1 MRNSITENEIEE
13 ISIGYLQGLGY
24 KYLNGLVM
32 SPDGEHPERQY
43 NEVVLTTR
51 LRDAIDK
58 LNPTITQDA
67 KEDALKKVLR
77 TESPNQLINNE
88 NFHRY
93 LTDGVDVEVRTPSGI
108 RGEKVY
114 IVDFTNPENNE
125 FLAVNQFTVI
135 EAGAPQRKRPD
146 IILFINGLPLVVI
159 ELKNAVDENATI
171 KSAFNQLQTY
181 KQAIPSLFT
190 YNELLIVS
198 DGWDARC
205 GTITSDYGRFMS
217 WKTKDGKTT
226 ADHLQP
232 QMEVM
237 FLGML
242 NKTTLLDLIRQF
254 IVFEKSDSKTLKKV
268 AAYHQYYAV
277 NKAVES
283 TVRASGFNSPPLEG
297 WSQTGVVKRVSTNY
311 FELPFNPNLKQRAR
325 ELRQAGNLSEVLFWN
340 QVKNKQFKQYDF
352 DRQKIIGNYI
362 VDFYCSNCNVVIEI
376 DGSSH
381 DYKQEYD
388 AERDAFLES
397 LGLTVIHIPVE
408 DVMKRM
414 GQVMDMLFEHPAFQE
429 GNSQEPPRPSGTP
442 PMEGNVG
449 DRRGGVIWH
458 TQGSGKSL
466 SMVFFSGKLIIE
478 PRMENPTLVIL
489 TDRNDLDEQLH
500 DTFTNC
506 QQLLRQEPQ
515 KAEDRQDLRKLLK
528 VASGGIVFTTI
539 QKFMPMPDDIVQSSS
554 PTGRVGG
561 EGVVNEPSVEYIGAD
576 IKALSERKNIVVVAD
591 EAHRSQYDF
600 IDGFAKHL
608 RDALPYATF
617 IGFTGTPIETTDRN
631 TQAVFGNYVDI
642 YDIQQAVEDKATV
655 PIFYESRLAKVHFA
669 EDEKVTIDE
678 QFEELTEGEELS
690 NRQQMRAKWTRLE
703 AIVGN
708 PNRIRKIAE
717 DLVYH
722 FEQRNAVLEGKAMIV
737 CMSRRICVELYEAII
752 KIRPLWHS
760 DDDDKGTIKVIMTG
774 SSSDALNMQQHIRNK
789 QRRKAIGDRL
799 KNPIDSLKLVIVR
812 DMWLTGFDAPCLHTL
827 YVDKPMRG
835 HSLMQAIARVNRVF
849 TEGKSGGLVVDY
861 LGIAQELKTALAD
874 YTASGGE
881 GKPTLDQELAV
892 AKMLELH
899 EAIDYQLRHFA
910 WRKFFTLTPEE
921 KLKFIPVIVDYIF
934 SQENGEQS
942 FTDNTKNLLKAFAI
956 SVPHEKAMAIRDD
969 VALFQAIKSRL
980 VKISDRNE
988 SGKTNDEM
996 DTAIKQIIS
1005 EAITADN
1012 VIDIF
1017 DAAGLKKPNIEILD
1031 ERFLQELKDLPQKNL
1046 AVELLKK
1053 LLKDEIKKRTKI
1065 NLVESRKFSE
1075 MLEDAIKR
1083 YHNGMIDTV
1092 EFLEKVLIPFAEQ
1105 MKEADKRGEKLGLD
1119 YREYAFYTAL
1129 EVNNSAVSILG
1140 DEILKHIA
1148 QELLKTVRS
1157 STTID
1162 WTIKE
1167 SVQANLRRNIRR
1179 ILRKFGYPPDLQEK
1193 AVETVIT
1200 QAKMLAEDL
1209 VKNGDNKEE

>member
-1 MRNSITENEIEE
+1 MKNSITENEIEE
-13 ISIGYLQGLGY
+13 IALSYLQGLGY
-24 KYLNGLVM
+24 TYQLGTII

-43 NEVVLTTR
+43 NEVVLVTR

-58 LNPTITQDA
+58 LNPNISQDA

-77 TESPNQLINNE
+77 TESPNALINNE

-93 LTDGVDVEVRTPSGI
+93 LTDGVDVEMRTENGI
-108 RGEKVY
+108 RGEKIY
-114 IVDFTNPENNE
+114 IVDFENPENNE
-125 FLAVNQFTVI
+125 FLAINQFTVV
-135 EAGAPQRKRPD
+135 EGNQNKRPD
-146 IILFINGLPLVVI
+146 IILFVNGLPLVVI
-159 ELKNAVDENATI
+159 ELKNAVDENANL

-190 YNELLIVS
+190 YNSLLIIS

-205 GTITSDYGRFMS
+205 GTITSDYGRFMT
-217 WKTKDGKTT
+217 WKTKDGQTT

-237 FLGML
+237 FHGML
-242 NKTTLLDLIRQF
+242 NKHTLLDLIRQF

-283 TVRASGFNSPPLEG
+283 TVTASG
-297 WSQTGVVKRVSTNY
+297 
-311 FELPFNPNLKQRAR
+311 
-325 ELRQAGNLSEVLFWN
+325 
-340 QVKNKQFKQYDF
+340 
-352 DRQKIIGNYI
+352 
-362 VDFYCSNCNVVIEI
+362 SN
-376 DGSSH
+376 
-381 DYKQEYD
+381 
-388 AERDAFLES
+388 
-397 LGLTVIHIPVE
+397 
-408 DVMKRM
+408 
-414 GQVMDMLFEHPAFQE
+414 
-429 GNSQEPPRPSGTP
+429 
-442 PMEGNVG
+442 G

-500 DTFTNC
+500 ETFTNC

-515 KAEDRQDLRKLLK
+515 KAESRKELRQLLK

-539 QKFMPMPDDIVQSSS
+539 QKFMPMPTDIVQ
-554 PTGRVGG
+554 P
-561 EGVVNEPSVEYIGAD
+561 ENENVVNEPSVEYIGAD
-576 IKALSERKNIVVVAD
+576 IQALSERKNIVVIAD

-608 RDALPYATF
+608 RDALPNATF
-617 IGFTGTPIETTDRN
+617 IGFTGTPIETTDKN

-642 YDIQQAVEDKATV
+642 YDIQQAVNDKATV
-655 PIFYESRLAKVHFA
+655 PIFYESRLAKVHFN
-669 EDEKVTIDE
+669 EDEKVSLDE

-690 NRQQMRAKWTRLE
+690 NRQQMRQKWTRLE

-708 PNRIRKIAE
+708 PNRIQKIAE

-774 SSSDALNMQQHIRNK
+774 SSSDALNMQAHIRNK
-789 QRRKAIGDRL
+789 PRRKAIGDRL
-799 KNPIDSLKLVIVR
+799 KNPNDPLKLVIVR

-835 HSLMQAIARVNRVF
+835 HNLMQAIARVNRVF
-849 TEGKSGGLVVDY
+849 TEGKEGGLVVDY

-899 EAIDYQLRHFA
+899 EAIDYQLRHFD

-942 FTDNTKNLLKAFAI
+942 FTENTKNLLKAFAI
-956 SVPHEKAMAIRDD
+956 SVPHERAMAIRDD

-988 SGKTNDEM
+988 GGKTDEEM
-996 DTAIKQIIS
+996 ETAIKQIIS

-1065 NLVESRKFSE
+1065 NLVESKKFSE

-1092 EFLEKVLIPFAEQ
+1092 EFLEKVLIPFAQQ

-1129 EVNNSAVSILG
+1129 EVNNSAVAILG
-1140 DEILKHIA
+1140 DDILKHIA
-1148 QELLKTVRS
+1148 QELLKTVRN

-1167 SVQANLRRNIRR
+1167 SVQATLRRNVRR

-1209 VKNGDNKEE
+1209 VKNGDKKEE

>member
-13 ISIGYLQGLGY
+13 IALSYLQNLGY
-24 KYLNGLVM
+24 SYLNGLDI

-43 NEVVLTTR
+43 TDVVLAIR

-77 TESPNQLINNE
+77 TESPNALINNE
-88 NFHRY
+88 TFHKY
-93 LTDGVDVEVRTPSGI
+93 LTEGVDVEVRTADGI

-114 IVDFTNPENNE
+114 IVDFENADHNE
-125 FLAVNQFTVI
+125 FLAINQFTII
-135 EAGAPQRKRPD
+135 EGSKNKRPD
-146 IILFINGLPLVVI
+146 IILFVNGLPLVVI

-171 KSAFNQLQTY
+171 KSAYNQLQTY
-181 KQAIPSLFT
+181 KQTIPSLFT

-198 DGWDARC
+198 DGWDALC
-205 GTITSDYGRFMS
+205 GTVTSDFGRFMS
-217 WKTKDGKTT
+217 WKTKDGETT

-237 FLGML
+237 FYGML
-242 NKTTLLDLIRQF
+242 NKKTLLDLIRQF
-254 IVFEKSDSKTLKKV
+254 VVFEKSDTKTLKKV

-283 TVRASGFNSPPLEG
+283 TVIASS
-297 WSQTGVVKRVSTNY
+297 
-311 FELPFNPNLKQRAR
+311 
-325 ELRQAGNLSEVLFWN
+325 
-340 QVKNKQFKQYDF
+340 
-352 DRQKIIGNYI
+352 
-362 VDFYCSNCNVVIEI
+362 SN
-376 DGSSH
+376 
-381 DYKQEYD
+381 
-388 AERDAFLES
+388 
-397 LGLTVIHIPVE
+397 
-408 DVMKRM
+408 
-414 GQVMDMLFEHPAFQE
+414 
-429 GNSQEPPRPSGTP
+429 
-442 PMEGNVG
+442 G

-466 SMVFFSGKLIIE
+466 SMVFYSGKLIIE

-500 DTFTNC
+500 ETFTNC

-515 KAEDRQDLRKLLK
+515 KAEDRKDLRKLLK

-539 QKFMPMPDDIVQSSS
+539 QKFMPMQTDIAQTEN
-554 PTGRVGG
+554 PNI
-561 EGVVNEPSVEYIGAD
+561 VNEPSVEYIGAD
-576 IKALSERKNIVVVAD
+576 IQSLSERKNIVVVAD

-608 RDALPYATF
+608 RDALPNATF
-617 IGFTGTPIETTDRN
+617 IGFTGTPIESTDRN

-642 YDIQQAVEDKATV
+642 YDIQQAVNDKATV

-669 EDEKVTIDE
+669 EEEKVSLDE

-708 PNRIRKIAE
+708 PNRIAKIAE

-722 FEQRNAVLEGKAMIV
+722 FEQRNAVLDGKAMIV
-737 CMSRRICVELYEAII
+737 CMSRRICVDLYDAII

-774 SSSDALNMQQHIRNK
+774 SSSDALNMQSHIRNK
-789 QRRKAIGDRL
+789 PKRKAIGDRL
-799 KNPIDSLKLVIVR
+799 KNPNDSLKLVIVR

-835 HSLMQAIARVNRVF
+835 HNLMQAIARVNRVF
-849 TEGKSGGLVVDY
+849 TEGKEGGLVVDY
-861 LGIAQELKTALAD
+861 LGIAQELKSALAE

-899 EAIDYQLRHFA
+899 EAIDYQLRHFD
-910 WRKFFTLTPEE
+910 WKKFFTLLPEE

-956 SVPHEKAMAIRDD
+956 SVPHDKAMAIRDD

-988 SGKTNDEM
+988 GGAGGEEM
-996 DTAIKQIIS
+996 ETAIKQIIS

-1065 NLVESRKFSE
+1065 NLVESKKFSE

-1105 MKEADKRGEKLGLD
+1105 LKEADKRGEKLGLD

-1129 EVNNSAVSILG
+1129 EVNNTAVAVLG

-1148 QELLKTVRS
+1148 QELLKTVRN

-1167 SVQANLRRNIRR
+1167 SVQSALRRNIRR
-1179 ILRKFGYPPDLQEK
+1179 ILRLHGYPPDLQEK

-1200 QAKMLAEDL
+1200 QAKMLAEDFI
-1209 VKNGDNKEE
+1209 DNK

>member
-13 ISIGYLQGLGY
+13 IALSYLQGLGY
-24 KYLNGLVM
+24 TYQLGTVI

-43 NEVVLTTR
+43 NEVVLVTR

-58 LNPTITQDA
+58 LNPNISQDA

-77 TESPNQLINNE
+77 TDSPNLLINNE
-88 NFHRY
+88 TFHKY
-93 LTDGVDVEVRTPSGI
+93 LTNGVDVEVRTDSGI

-114 IVDFTNPENNE
+114 IVDFENPDNNE
-125 FLAVNQFTVI
+125 FLAINQFTVI
-135 EAGAPQRKRPD
+135 EGNQNKRPD
-146 IILFINGLPLVVI
+146 IILFVNGLPLVVI
-159 ELKNAVDENATI
+159 ELKNAVDENANL

-181 KQAIPSLFT
+181 KQSIPSLFT
-190 YNELLIVS
+190 YNSLLIIS

-205 GTITSDYGRFMS
+205 GTITSDYGRFMT
-217 WKTKDGKTT
+217 WKTKDGQTT

-237 FLGML
+237 FHGML
-242 NKTTLLDLIRQF
+242 NKHTLLDLVRQF

-283 TVRASGFNSPPLEG
+283 TVTASGS
-297 WSQTGVVKRVSTNY
+297 
-311 FELPFNPNLKQRAR
+311 
-325 ELRQAGNLSEVLFWN
+325 
-340 QVKNKQFKQYDF
+340 D
-352 DRQKIIGNYI
+352 
-362 VDFYCSNCNVVIEI
+362 
-376 DGSSH
+376 
-381 DYKQEYD
+381 
-388 AERDAFLES
+388 
-397 LGLTVIHIPVE
+397 
-408 DVMKRM
+408 
-414 GQVMDMLFEHPAFQE
+414 
-429 GNSQEPPRPSGTP
+429 
-442 PMEGNVG
+442 G

-500 DTFTNC
+500 ETFTNC

-515 KAEDRQDLRKLLK
+515 KAEDRKDLRKLLK

-539 QKFMPMPDDIVQSSS
+539 QKFMPMQTDIVQSEN
-554 PTGRVGG
+554 PNT
-561 EGVVNEPSVEYIGAD
+561 VNEPSVEYIGAD
-576 IKALSERKNIVVVAD
+576 IQALSERKNIVVIAD

-608 RDALPYATF
+608 RDALPKATF
-617 IGFTGTPIETTDRN
+617 IGFTGTPIESGDKN

-655 PIFYESRLAKVHFA
+655 PIFYESRLAKVHFE

-708 PNRIRKIAE
+708 PNRLQKIAE

-737 CMSRRICVELYEAII
+737 CMSRRICVDLYDAIV

-760 DDDDKGTIKVIMTG
+760 EDDDKGTIKVVMTG
-774 SSSDALNMQQHIRNK
+774 SSSDALNMQPHIRNK
-789 QRRKAIGDRL
+789 PRRKAIGDRL
-799 KNPIDSLKLVIVR
+799 KNPNDSLKLVIVR

-835 HSLMQAIARVNRVF
+835 HNLMQAIARVNRVF
-849 TEGKSGGLVVDY
+849 TEGKSGGLIVDY

-899 EAIDYQLRHFA
+899 EAIDYQLRHFD

-921 KLKFIPVIVDYIF
+921 KLKFIPIIVDYIF

-942 FTDNTKNLLKAFAI
+942 FTENTKNLLKAFAI
-956 SVPHEKAMAIRDD
+956 SVPHDKAMAIRDD

-988 SGKTNDEM
+988 GGKTDEEM
-996 DTAIKQIIS
+996 ETAIKQIIS

-1065 NLVESRKFSE
+1065 NLVESKKFSE

-1105 MKEADKRGEKLGLD
+1105 MKEADKRGDKLGLD

-1129 EVNNSAVSILG
+1129 EVNNSAVAVLG
-1140 DEILKHIA
+1140 DNILRHIA
-1148 QELLKTVRS
+1148 QELLKTVRN

-1167 SVQANLRRNIRR
+1167 SVQSALRRNIRR
-1179 ILRKFGYPPDLQEK
+1179 ILRLHGYPPDLQEK
-1193 AVETVIT
+1193 AVDTVIT

-1209 VKNGDNKEE
+1209 VKNGEQKDQ

>member
-1 MRNSITENEIEE
+1 MRNSITENEIED
-13 ISIGYLQGLGY
+13 IALSYLQGLGY
-24 KYLNGLVM
+24 TYQLGTVI

-43 NEVVLTTR
+43 NEVVLVTR

-58 LNPTITQDA
+58 LNPTLSQDA

-77 TESPNQLINNE
+77 TESPNALINNE

-93 LTDGVDVEVRTPSGI
+93 LTDGVDVEMRTDSGI
-108 RGEKVY
+108 RGEKIY
-114 IVDFTNPENNE
+114 IVDFENPENNE
-125 FLAVNQFTVI
+125 FVAINQFTIV
-135 EAGAPQRKRPD
+135 EGNQNKRPD
-146 IILFINGLPLVVI
+146 IILFVNGLPLVVI
-159 ELKNAVDENATI
+159 ELKNAVDENANL

-190 YNELLIVS
+190 YNSLLIIS

-205 GTITSDYGRFMS
+205 GTITSDFGRFMT
-217 WKTKDGKTT
+217 WKTKDGQTT

-237 FLGML
+237 FHGML
-242 NKTTLLDLIRQF
+242 NKHTLLDLIRQF

-283 TVRASGFNSPPLEG
+283 TVTASG
-297 WSQTGVVKRVSTNY
+297 
-311 FELPFNPNLKQRAR
+311 
-325 ELRQAGNLSEVLFWN
+325 
-340 QVKNKQFKQYDF
+340 
-352 DRQKIIGNYI
+352 
-362 VDFYCSNCNVVIEI
+362 SN
-376 DGSSH
+376 
-381 DYKQEYD
+381 
-388 AERDAFLES
+388 
-397 LGLTVIHIPVE
+397 
-408 DVMKRM
+408 
-414 GQVMDMLFEHPAFQE
+414 
-429 GNSQEPPRPSGTP
+429 
-442 PMEGNVG
+442 G

-489 TDRNDLDEQLH
+489 TDRNDLDEQLRE
-500 DTFTNC
+500 TFTNC

-515 KAEDRQDLRKLLK
+515 KAEDRKDLRKLLK

-539 QKFMPMPDDIVQSSS
+539 QKFMPMQTDIVQTENPNIVS
-554 PTGRVGG
+554 
-561 EGVVNEPSVEYIGAD
+561 EPSVEYIGAD
-576 IKALSERKNIVVVAD
+576 IQALSERKNIVVIAD

-608 RDALPYATF
+608 RDALPNATF
-617 IGFTGTPIETTDRN
+617 IGFTGTPIETTDKN

-655 PIFYESRLAKVHFA
+655 PIFYESRLAKVYFE

-708 PNRIRKIAE
+708 PNRLQKIAE

-737 CMSRRICVELYEAII
+737 CMSRRICVELYDAII
-752 KIRPLWHS
+752 KIRPFWHS

-774 SSSDALNMQQHIRNK
+774 SSSDALKMQSHIRNK
-789 QRRKAIGDRL
+789 PRRKAIGDRL
-799 KNPIDSLKLVIVR
+799 KNPNDSLKLVIVR

-835 HSLMQAIARVNRVF
+835 HNLMQAIARVNRVF
-849 TEGKSGGLVVDY
+849 TEGKSGGLIVDY

-899 EAIDYQLRHFA
+899 EAIDYQLRHFD

-921 KLKFIPVIVDYIF
+921 KLRFIPVIVDYIF

-942 FTDNTKNLLKAFAI
+942 FTENTKNLLKAFAI
-956 SVPHEKAMAIRDD
+956 SVPHDRAMAIRDD

-988 SGKTNDEM
+988 GGKTDDEM

-1065 NLVESRKFSE
+1065 NLVESKKFSE

-1105 MKEADKRGEKLGLD
+1105 MKEADKRGDKLGLD

-1129 EVNNSAVSILG
+1129 EVNNSAVAVLG
-1140 DEILKHIA
+1140 DDILKHIA
-1148 QELLKTVRS
+1148 QELLKTVRN

-1167 SVQANLRRNIRR
+1167 SVQSALRRNIRR
-1179 ILRKFGYPPDLQEK
+1179 ILRLHGYPPDLQEK
-1193 AVETVIT
+1193 AVDTVIT

-1209 VKNGDNKEE
+1209 VKNGDKTEQ

>member
-1 MRNSITENEIEE
+1 MNSISENEIEE
-13 ISIGYLQGLGY
+13 IALGYLQSLGY
-24 KYLNGLVM
+24 SYLNGLVI

-43 NEVVLTTR
+43 TDVVLTTR
-51 LRDAIDK
+51 FRDAIDK
-58 LNPTITQDA
+58 LNPAITQDA

-114 IVDFTNPENNE
+114 IVDFANPENNE
-125 FLAVNQFTVI
+125 FLAVNQFTII
-135 EAGAPQRKRPD
+135 EGSQNKRPD
-146 IILFINGLPLVVI
+146 LILFVNGLPLVVV
-159 ELKNAVDENATI
+159 ELKNAVDENASV
-171 KSAFNQLQTY
+171 KSAYNQLQTY

-198 DGWDARC
+198 DGWDALC
-205 GTITSDYGRFMS
+205 GTITSDFGRFMS

-242 NKTTLLDLIRQF
+242 NKTRLLDLIRQF

-283 TVRASGFNSPPLEG
+283 TIIAS
-297 WSQTGVVKRVSTNY
+297 
-311 FELPFNPNLKQRAR
+311 
-325 ELRQAGNLSEVLFWN
+325 
-340 QVKNKQFKQYDF
+340 
-352 DRQKIIGNYI
+352 
-362 VDFYCSNCNVVIEI
+362 SNN
-376 DGSSH
+376 
-381 DYKQEYD
+381 
-388 AERDAFLES
+388 
-397 LGLTVIHIPVE
+397 
-408 DVMKRM
+408 
-414 GQVMDMLFEHPAFQE
+414 
-429 GNSQEPPRPSGTP
+429 
-442 PMEGNVG
+442 G

-466 SMVFFSGKLIIE
+466 SMVFYSGKLIIE

-539 QKFMPMPDDIVQSSS
+539 QKFMPMTIDIVQNGN
-554 PTGRVGG
+554 TNT
-561 EGVVNEPSVEYIGAD
+561 VNEPSVAYIGTD

-608 RDALPYATF
+608 RDALPNATF

-642 YDIQQAVEDKATV
+642 YDIQQAVNDKATV
-655 PIFYESRLAKVHFA
+655 PIFYESRLAKVHFE

-722 FEQRNAVLEGKAMIV
+722 FEQRNAVLDGKAMIV
-737 CMSRRICVELYEAII
+737 CMSRRICVELYDAII

-760 DDDDKGTIKVIMTG
+760 VDDDKGTIKVIMTG
-774 SSSDALNMQQHIRNK
+774 SSSDALNMQPHIRNK
-789 QRRKAIGDRL
+789 LKRKAIGDRL
-799 KNPIDSLKLVIVR
+799 KNPVDSLKLVIVR

-899 EAIDYQLRHFA
+899 EAIDYQLRHFD
-910 WRKFFTLTPEE
+910 WRKFFTLSPVE

-956 SVPHEKAMAIRDD
+956 SVPHDKAMAIRDD

-1065 NLVESRKFSE
+1065 NLVESKKFSE

-1105 MKEADKRGEKLGLD
+1105 MKEADKRGDKLGLD

-1167 SVQANLRRNIRR
+1167 SVQSALRRNIRR
-1179 ILRKFGYPPDLQEK
+1179 ILRLHGYPPDLQEK

-1209 VKNGDNKEE
+1209 VNGKDNE

>member
-13 ISIGYLQGLGY
+13 IALSYLQGLGY
-24 KYLNGLVM
+24 TYQLGTVI

-43 NEVVLTTR
+43 NEVVLVTR

-58 LNPTITQDA
+58 LNPTLSQDA

-77 TESPNQLINNE
+77 TESPNAIINNE
-88 NFHRY
+88 TFHRY
-93 LTDGVDVEVRTPSGI
+93 LTDGVDVEMRTENGI
-108 RGEKVY
+108 RGEKIY
-114 IVDFTNPENNE
+114 IVDFENPENNE
-125 FLAVNQFTVI
+125 FLAVNQFTVV
-135 EAGAPQRKRPD
+135 EGNQNKRPD
-146 IILFINGLPLVVI
+146 IILFVNGLPLVVI
-159 ELKNAVDENATI
+159 ELKNAVDENANL

-190 YNELLIVS
+190 YNSLLIIS

-205 GTITSDYGRFMS
+205 GTITSDYGRFMT
-217 WKTKDGKTT
+217 WKTKDGQTT

-237 FLGML
+237 FHGML
-242 NKTTLLDLIRQF
+242 NKHTLLDLIRQF

-283 TVRASGFNSPPLEG
+283 TVTASG
-297 WSQTGVVKRVSTNY
+297 
-311 FELPFNPNLKQRAR
+311 
-325 ELRQAGNLSEVLFWN
+325 
-340 QVKNKQFKQYDF
+340 
-352 DRQKIIGNYI
+352 
-362 VDFYCSNCNVVIEI
+362 SN
-376 DGSSH
+376 
-381 DYKQEYD
+381 
-388 AERDAFLES
+388 
-397 LGLTVIHIPVE
+397 
-408 DVMKRM
+408 
-414 GQVMDMLFEHPAFQE
+414 
-429 GNSQEPPRPSGTP
+429 
-442 PMEGNVG
+442 G

-478 PRMENPTLVIL
+478 PRMENPTLVVL

-500 DTFTNC
+500 ETFTNC

-515 KAEDRQDLRKLLK
+515 KAESRQDLRKLLK

-539 QKFMPMPDDIVQSSS
+539 QKFMPMQTDIVQPENENIVS
-554 PTGRVGG
+554 
-561 EGVVNEPSVEYIGAD
+561 EPSVEYIGAD
-576 IKALSERKNIVVVAD
+576 IQALSERKNIVVIAD

-608 RDALPYATF
+608 RDALPNATF
-617 IGFTGTPIETTDRN
+617 IGFTGTPIETTDKN

-642 YDIQQAVEDKATV
+642 YDIQQAVNDKATV
-655 PIFYESRLAKVHFA
+655 PIFYESRLAKVHFN
-669 EDEKVTIDE
+669 EDEKVSLDE

-708 PNRIRKIAE
+708 PNRLQKIAE

-722 FEQRNAVLEGKAMIV
+722 FEQRNAVLDGKAMIV

-774 SSSDALNMQQHIRNK
+774 SSSDALKMQAHIRNK
-789 QRRKAIGDRL
+789 PRRKAIGDRL
-799 KNPIDSLKLVIVR
+799 KNPNDPLKLVIVR

-835 HSLMQAIARVNRVF
+835 HNLMQAIARVNRVF
-849 TEGKSGGLVVDY
+849 TEGKEGGLVVDY

-899 EAIDYQLRHFA
+899 EAIDYQLRHFD

-942 FTDNTKNLLKAFAI
+942 FTENTKNLLKAFAI
-956 SVPHEKAMAIRDD
+956 SVPHERAMAIRDD

-988 SGKTNDEM
+988 GGKTDEEM
-996 DTAIKQIIS
+996 ETAIKQIIS

-1065 NLVESRKFSE
+1065 NLVESKKFSE

-1092 EFLEKVLIPFAEQ
+1092 EFLEKVLIPFAQQ
-1105 MKEADKRGEKLGLD
+1105 MKEADQRGDKLGLD

-1129 EVNNSAVSILG
+1129 EVNNSAVAILG

-1148 QELLKTVRS
+1148 QELLKTVRN

-1167 SVQANLRRNIRR
+1167 SVQSALRRNIRR
-1179 ILRKFGYPPDLQEK
+1179 ILRLHGYPPDLQEK
-1193 AVETVIT
+1193 AVDTVIT

-1209 VKNGDNKEE
+1209 VKNGDKTEQ

>member
-13 ISIGYLQGLGY
+13 IALSYLESLGY
-24 KYLNGLVM
+24 SYLLGTDI

-43 NEVVLTTR
+43 NEVVLATR

-77 TESPNQLINNE
+77 TDSPNLLINNE
-88 NFHRY
+88 SFHRY
-93 LTDGVDVEVRTPSGI
+93 LTDGVDVEVRTESGI

-114 IVDFTNPENNE
+114 IVDFETPENNE
-125 FLAVNQFTVI
+125 FLAINQFTII
-135 EAGAPQRKRPD
+135 ESNQNKRPD
-146 IILFINGLPLVVI
+146 IILFVNGLPLVVV

-171 KSAFNQLQTY
+171 KSAYNQLQTY

-198 DGWDARC
+198 DGWDALC
-205 GTITSDYGRFMS
+205 GTVTSDFGRFMC

-242 NKTTLLDLIRQF
+242 NKNTLFDLIRQF

-283 TVRASGFNSPPLEG
+283 TILASS
-297 WSQTGVVKRVSTNY
+297 
-311 FELPFNPNLKQRAR
+311 
-325 ELRQAGNLSEVLFWN
+325 
-340 QVKNKQFKQYDF
+340 KN
-352 DRQKIIGNYI
+352 G
-362 VDFYCSNCNVVIEI
+362 
-376 DGSSH
+376 DG
-381 DYKQEYD
+381 
-388 AERDAFLES
+388 
-397 LGLTVIHIPVE
+397 
-408 DVMKRM
+408 
-414 GQVMDMLFEHPAFQE
+414 
-429 GNSQEPPRPSGTP
+429 
-442 PMEGNVG
+442 
-449 DRRGGVIWH
+449 RGGVIWH

-478 PRMENPTLVIL
+478 PKMENPTLVIL

-500 DTFTNC
+500 DTFCNC

-515 KAEDRQDLRKLLK
+515 KAENRRDLRQLLK

-539 QKFMPMPDDIVQSSS
+539 QKFMPMPDDIVQN
-554 PTGRVGG
+554 GDVA
-561 EGVVNEPSVEYIGAD
+561 NEPSVEYIGAD
-576 IKALSERKNIVVVAD
+576 IQALSERKNIVVVAD

-608 RDALPYATF
+608 RDALPNATF
-617 IGFTGTPIETTDRN
+617 IGFTGTPIESGDRN

-642 YDIQQAVEDKATV
+642 YDIQQAVNDKATV
-655 PIFYESRLAKVHFA
+655 PIFYESRLAKVHFE
-669 EDEKVTIDE
+669 EDEKVSLDE

-708 PNRIRKIAE
+708 PNRIQKIAE

-722 FEQRNAVLEGKAMIV
+722 FEQRNAVLDGKAMIV
-737 CMSRRICVELYEAII
+737 CMSRRICVDLYDAIT

-760 DDDDKGTIKVIMTG
+760 KDDDKGTIKVIMTG
-774 SSSDALNMQQHIRNK
+774 SSSDVLNMQPHIRNK

-799 KNPIDSLKLVIVR
+799 KNPVDSLKLVIVR

-835 HSLMQAIARVNRVF
+835 HNLMQAIARVNRVF
-849 TEGKSGGLVVDY
+849 TEGKEGGLVVDY
-861 LGIAQELKTALAD
+861 LGIAQELKSALAD

-899 EAIDYQLRHFA
+899 EAIDYQLRHFD
-910 WRKFFTLTPEE
+910 WRKFFNLSPVE

-942 FTDNTKNLLKAFAI
+942 FVENTKNLLKAFAI

-969 VALFQAIKSRL
+969 VALFQAIKTRL
-980 VKISDRNE
+980 VKISDKNE
-988 SGKTNDEM
+988 GGKTNEEM
-996 DTAIKQIIS
+996 ETAIKQIIS
-1005 EAITADN
+1005 EAITAEN

-1031 ERFLQELKDLPQKNL
+1031 EKFLQELKDLPQKNL

-1065 NLVESRKFSE
+1065 NLVESKKFSE

-1105 MKEADKRGEKLGLD
+1105 MKEADKRGENLGLD

-1140 DEILKHIA
+1140 DDILKHIA

-1157 STTID
+1157 GTTID

-1209 VKNGDNKEE
+1209 VNGNDNE

>member
-13 ISIGYLQGLGY
+13 IALSYLQGLGY
-24 KYLNGLVM
+24 TYQLGTVI

-43 NEVVLTTR
+43 NEVVLVTR

-58 LNPTITQDA
+58 LNPTLSQDA

-77 TESPNQLINNE
+77 TESPNALINNE
-88 NFHRY
+88 TFHRY
-93 LTDGVDVEVRTPSGI
+93 LTDGVDVEMRTESGI
-108 RGEKVY
+108 RGEKIY
-114 IVDFTNPENNE
+114 IVDFENPENNE
-125 FLAVNQFTVI
+125 FVAINQFTVV
-135 EAGAPQRKRPD
+135 EGNQNKRPD
-146 IILFINGLPLVVI
+146 IILFVNGLPLVVI
-159 ELKNAVDENATI
+159 ELKNAVDENANL

-190 YNELLIVS
+190 YNSLLIIS

-205 GTITSDYGRFMS
+205 GTITSDYGRFMT
-217 WKTKDGKTT
+217 WKTKDGQNT

-237 FLGML
+237 FHGML
-242 NKTTLLDLIRQF
+242 NKHTLLDLIRQF

-277 NKAVES
+277 NKALES
-283 TVRASGFNSPPLEG
+283 TVTASG
-297 WSQTGVVKRVSTNY
+297 
-311 FELPFNPNLKQRAR
+311 
-325 ELRQAGNLSEVLFWN
+325 
-340 QVKNKQFKQYDF
+340 
-352 DRQKIIGNYI
+352 
-362 VDFYCSNCNVVIEI
+362 SN
-376 DGSSH
+376 
-381 DYKQEYD
+381 
-388 AERDAFLES
+388 
-397 LGLTVIHIPVE
+397 
-408 DVMKRM
+408 
-414 GQVMDMLFEHPAFQE
+414 
-429 GNSQEPPRPSGTP
+429 
-442 PMEGNVG
+442 G

-500 DTFTNC
+500 ETFTNC

-515 KAEDRQDLRKLLK
+515 KAESRKELRQLLK

-539 QKFMPMPDDIVQSSS
+539 QKFMPMPTDIVQ
-554 PTGRVGG
+554 P
-561 EGVVNEPSVEYIGAD
+561 ENENVVNEPSVEYIGAD
-576 IKALSERKNIVVVAD
+576 IQALSERKNIVVIAD

-608 RDALPYATF
+608 RDALPNATF
-617 IGFTGTPIETTDRN
+617 IGFTGTPIETTDKN

-642 YDIQQAVEDKATV
+642 YDIQQAVNDKATV
-655 PIFYESRLAKVHFA
+655 PIFYESRLAKVHFN
-669 EDEKVTIDE
+669 EDEKVSLDE

-690 NRQQMRAKWTRLE
+690 NRQQMRQKWTRLE

-708 PNRIRKIAE
+708 PNRLQKIAE

-774 SSSDALNMQQHIRNK
+774 SSSDALNMQAHIRNK
-789 QRRKAIGDRL
+789 PRRKAIGDRL
-799 KNPIDSLKLVIVR
+799 KNPSDSLKLVIVR

-835 HSLMQAIARVNRVF
+835 HNLMQAIARVNRVF
-849 TEGKSGGLVVDY
+849 TEGKEGGLVVDY

-874 YTASGGE
+874 YTANGGE

-899 EAIDYQLRHFA
+899 EAIDYQLRHFD

-942 FTDNTKNLLKAFAI
+942 FTENTKNLLKAFAI
-956 SVPHEKAMAIRDD
+956 SVPHERAMAIRDD

-988 SGKTNDEM
+988 GGKTDEEM
-996 DTAIKQIIS
+996 ETAIKQIIS

-1065 NLVESRKFSE
+1065 NLVESKKFSE

-1092 EFLEKVLIPFAEQ
+1092 EFLEKVLIPFAQQ
-1105 MKEADKRGEKLGLD
+1105 MKEADQRGDKLGLD

-1129 EVNNSAVSILG
+1129 EVNNSAVAILG
-1140 DEILKHIA
+1140 DDILKHIA
-1148 QELLKTVRS
+1148 QELLKTVRN

-1167 SVQANLRRNIRR
+1167 SVQATLRRNVRR

-1209 VKNGDNKEE
+1209 VKNGDKKEE

>member
-1 MRNSITENEIEE
+1 MT
-13 ISIGYLQGLGY
+13 
-24 KYLNGLVM
+24 
-32 SPDGEHPERQY
+32 
-43 NEVVLTTR
+43 
-51 LRDAIDK
+51 
-58 LNPTITQDA
+58 
-67 KEDALKKVLR
+67 
-77 TESPNQLINNE
+77 
-88 NFHRY
+88 
-93 LTDGVDVEVRTPSGI
+93 
-108 RGEKVY
+108 
-114 IVDFTNPENNE
+114 
-125 FLAVNQFTVI
+125 
-135 EAGAPQRKRPD
+135 
-146 IILFINGLPLVVI
+146 
-159 ELKNAVDENATI
+159 
-171 KSAFNQLQTY
+171 
-181 KQAIPSLFT
+181 
-190 YNELLIVS
+190 
-198 DGWDARC
+198 
-205 GTITSDYGRFMS
+205 
-217 WKTKDGKTT
+217 WKTKDGQTT

-237 FLGML
+237 FHGML
-242 NKTTLLDLIRQF
+242 NKHTLLDLIRQF
-254 IVFEKSDSKTLKKV
+254 IVFEKNDSKTLKKV

-283 TVRASGFNSPPLEG
+283 TVTASG
-297 WSQTGVVKRVSTNY
+297 
-311 FELPFNPNLKQRAR
+311 
-325 ELRQAGNLSEVLFWN
+325 
-340 QVKNKQFKQYDF
+340 
-352 DRQKIIGNYI
+352 
-362 VDFYCSNCNVVIEI
+362 SN
-376 DGSSH
+376 
-381 DYKQEYD
+381 
-388 AERDAFLES
+388 
-397 LGLTVIHIPVE
+397 
-408 DVMKRM
+408 
-414 GQVMDMLFEHPAFQE
+414 
-429 GNSQEPPRPSGTP
+429 
-442 PMEGNVG
+442 G

-500 DTFTNC
+500 ETFTNC

-515 KAEDRQDLRKLLK
+515 KAESRRELRQLLK

-539 QKFMPMPDDIVQSSS
+539 QKFMPMPTDIAQSTS
-554 PTGRVGG
+554 PGGRGGG
-561 EGVVNEPSVEYIGAD
+561 EGQVMEPSVEYIGAD
-576 IKALSERKNIVVVAD
+576 IQALSERKNIVVIAD

-608 RDALPYATF
+608 RDALPNATF
-617 IGFTGTPIETTDRN
+617 IGFTGTPIETTDKN

-642 YDIQQAVEDKATV
+642 YDIQQAVNDKATV
-655 PIFYESRLAKVHFA
+655 PIFYESRLAKVHFN

-708 PNRIRKIAE
+708 PNRLQKIAE

-722 FEQRNAVLEGKAMIV
+722 FEQRNAVLDGKAMIV

-774 SSSDALNMQQHIRNK
+774 SSSDALNMQAHIRNK
-789 QRRKAIGDRL
+789 PRRKAIGDRL
-799 KNPIDSLKLVIVR
+799 KNPNDPLKLVIVR

-835 HSLMQAIARVNRVF
+835 HNLMQAIARVNRVF
-849 TEGKSGGLVVDY
+849 TEGKEGGLVVDY

-899 EAIDYQLRHFA
+899 EAIDYQLRHFD

-934 SQENGEQS
+934 SQENGEQA
-942 FTDNTKNLLKAFAI
+942 FTDNTNKLLKAFAI
-956 SVPHEKAMAIRDD
+956 SVPHERAMAIRDD

-988 SGKTNDEM
+988 GGKTDEEM
-996 DTAIKQIIS
+996 ETAIKQIIS

-1065 NLVESRKFSE
+1065 NLAESKKFSE

-1092 EFLEKVLIPFAEQ
+1092 EFLEKVLIPFAQQ
-1105 MKEADKRGEKLGLD
+1105 MKEADQRGDKLGLD

-1129 EVNNSAVSILG
+1129 EVNNSAVAVLG
-1140 DEILKHIA
+1140 DDILRHIA
-1148 QELLKTVRS
+1148 QELLKTVRN

-1167 SVQANLRRNIRR
+1167 SVQAKLRRNIKR

-1209 VKNGDNKEE
+1209 VKNGDKKEE

>member
-13 ISIGYLQGLGY
+13 IALSYLQGLGY
-24 KYLNGLVM
+24 TYQLGTVI

-43 NEVVLTTR
+43 NEVVLVTR
-51 LRDAIDK
+51 LRNAIDK
-58 LNPTITQDA
+58 LNPNISQDA

-77 TESPNQLINNE
+77 TENPNALINNE

-93 LTDGVDVEVRTPSGI
+93 LTDGVDVEMRTESGI
-108 RGEKVY
+108 RGEKIY
-114 IVDFTNPENNE
+114 IVDFENPENNE
-125 FLAVNQFTVI
+125 FLAVNQFTVV
-135 EAGAPQRKRPD
+135 EGNQNKRPD
-146 IILFINGLPLVVI
+146 IILFVNGLPLVVI
-159 ELKNAVDENATI
+159 ELKNAVDENANL

-190 YNELLIVS
+190 YNGLLIIS

-205 GTITSDYGRFMS
+205 GTITSDFGRFMT
-217 WKTKDGKTT
+217 WKTKDGQTT

-237 FLGML
+237 FHGML
-242 NKTTLLDLIRQF
+242 NKHTLLDLIRQF

-283 TVRASGFNSPPLEG
+283 TVTASG
-297 WSQTGVVKRVSTNY
+297 
-311 FELPFNPNLKQRAR
+311 
-325 ELRQAGNLSEVLFWN
+325 
-340 QVKNKQFKQYDF
+340 
-352 DRQKIIGNYI
+352 
-362 VDFYCSNCNVVIEI
+362 SN
-376 DGSSH
+376 
-381 DYKQEYD
+381 
-388 AERDAFLES
+388 
-397 LGLTVIHIPVE
+397 
-408 DVMKRM
+408 
-414 GQVMDMLFEHPAFQE
+414 
-429 GNSQEPPRPSGTP
+429 
-442 PMEGNVG
+442 G

-489 TDRNDLDEQLH
+489 SDRNDLDEQLH
-500 DTFTNC
+500 ETFTNC

-515 KAEDRQDLRKLLK
+515 KAEDRRDLRKLLK

-539 QKFMPMPDDIVQSSS
+539 QKFMPMQTDIVQ
-554 PTGRVGG
+554 P
-561 EGVVNEPSVEYIGAD
+561 ENENVVNEPSVEYIGAE
-576 IKALSERKNIVVVAD
+576 IQALSERKNIVVIAD

-608 RDALPYATF
+608 RDALPNATF
-617 IGFTGTPIETTDRN
+617 IGFTGTPIETTDKN

-642 YDIQQAVEDKATV
+642 YDIQQAVNDKATV
-655 PIFYESRLAKVHFA
+655 PIFYESRLAKVHFN
-669 EDEKVTIDE
+669 EDEKVSLDE

-708 PNRIRKIAE
+708 PNRLQKIAE

-722 FEQRNAVLEGKAMIV
+722 FEQRNAVLDGKAMIV

-774 SSSDALNMQQHIRNK
+774 SSSDALNMQAHIRNK
-789 QRRKAIGDRL
+789 PRRKAIGDRL
-799 KNPIDSLKLVIVR
+799 KNPNDPLKLVIVR

-835 HSLMQAIARVNRVF
+835 HNLMQAIARVNRVF
-849 TEGKSGGLVVDY
+849 TEGKEGGLVVDY

-899 EAIDYQLRHFA
+899 EAIDYQLRHFD

-942 FTDNTKNLLKAFAI
+942 FTENTKNLLKAFAI
-956 SVPHEKAMAIRDD
+956 SVPHERAMAIRDD

-988 SGKTNDEM
+988 GGKTDEEM
-996 DTAIKQIIS
+996 ETAIKQIIS

-1065 NLVESRKFSE
+1065 NLVESKKFSE

-1092 EFLEKVLIPFAEQ
+1092 EFLEKVLIPFAQQ
-1105 MKEADKRGEKLGLD
+1105 MKEADQRGDKLGLD

-1129 EVNNSAVSILG
+1129 EVNNSAVAVLG
-1140 DEILKHIA
+1140 DDILKHIA
-1148 QELLKTVRS
+1148 QELLKTVRN

-1167 SVQANLRRNIRR
+1167 SVQSALRRNIRR
-1179 ILRKFGYPPDLQEK
+1179 ILRLHGYPPDLQEK
-1193 AVETVIT
+1193 AVDTVIT

-1209 VKNGDNKEE
+1209 INNKTTDE

>member
-13 ISIGYLQGLGY
+13 IALSYLQNLGY
-24 KYLNGLVM
+24 SYILGTTL

-43 NEVVLTTR
+43 TDVVLATR

-77 TESPNQLINNE
+77 TESPNALINNE
-88 NFHRY
+88 TFHKY
-93 LTDGVDVEVRTPSGI
+93 LTGGVDVEVRTADGI

-114 IVDFTNPENNE
+114 IVDFENVENNE
-125 FLAVNQFTVI
+125 FLAINQFTII
-135 EAGAPQRKRPD
+135 EGSQNKRPD
-146 IILFINGLPLVVI
+146 IILFVNGLPLVVI

-171 KSAFNQLQTY
+171 KSAYNQLQTY

-198 DGWDARC
+198 DGWDALC
-205 GTITSDYGRFMS
+205 GTVTSDFGRFMS
-217 WKTKDGKTT
+217 WKTKDGETT
-226 ADHLQP
+226 ADYLQP

-237 FLGML
+237 FYGML
-242 NKTTLLDLIRQF
+242 NKKTLLDLISRF
-254 IVFEKSDSKTLKKV
+254 IVYEKSDTKTLKKV

-283 TVRASGFNSPPLEG
+283 TVIAS
-297 WSQTGVVKRVSTNY
+297 STN
-311 FELPFNPNLKQRAR
+311 
-325 ELRQAGNLSEVLFWN
+325 
-340 QVKNKQFKQYDF
+340 
-352 DRQKIIGNYI
+352 
-362 VDFYCSNCNVVIEI
+362 
-376 DGSSH
+376 
-381 DYKQEYD
+381 
-388 AERDAFLES
+388 
-397 LGLTVIHIPVE
+397 
-408 DVMKRM
+408 
-414 GQVMDMLFEHPAFQE
+414 
-429 GNSQEPPRPSGTP
+429 
-442 PMEGNVG
+442 G

-466 SMVFFSGKLIIE
+466 SMVFYSGKLIIE

-500 DTFTNC
+500 ETFTNC

-515 KAEDRQDLRKLLK
+515 KAEDRKDLRKLLK

-539 QKFMPMPDDIVQSSS
+539 QKFMPMQTDIAQTEN
-554 PTGRVGG
+554 PNI
-561 EGVVNEPSVEYIGAD
+561 VNEPSVEYIGAD
-576 IKALSERKNIVVVAD
+576 IPALSERKNIVVVAD

-608 RDALPYATF
+608 RDALPNATF
-617 IGFTGTPIETTDRN
+617 IGFTGTPIESTDRN

-642 YDIQQAVEDKATV
+642 YDIQQAVNDKATV
-655 PIFYESRLAKVHFA
+655 PIFYESRLAKVHFE
-669 EDEKVTIDE
+669 EDEKVHLDE

-708 PNRIRKIAE
+708 PNRIAKIAE

-722 FEQRNAVLEGKAMIV
+722 FEQRNAVLDGKAMIV
-737 CMSRRICVELYEAII
+737 CMSRRICVDLYDAII
-752 KIRPLWHS
+752 QIRPLWHS

-774 SSSDALNMQQHIRNK
+774 SSSDALNMQSHIRNK
-789 QRRKAIGDRL
+789 PKRKAIGDRL
-799 KNPIDSLKLVIVR
+799 KNPNDSLKLVIVR

-849 TEGKSGGLVVDY
+849 TEGKEGGLVVDY
-861 LGIAQELKTALAD
+861 LGIAQELKSALAE

-899 EAIDYQLRHFA
+899 EAIDYQLRHFD
-910 WRKFFTLTPEE
+910 WKKFFTLLPEE

-956 SVPHEKAMAIRDD
+956 SVPHVKAMAIRDD

-988 SGKTNDEM
+988 GGAGGEEM
-996 DTAIKQIIS
+996 ETAIKQIIS

-1031 ERFLQELKDLPQKNL
+1031 ERFLQELMDLPQKNL

-1065 NLVESRKFSE
+1065 NLVESKKFSE

-1105 MKEADKRGEKLGLD
+1105 LKEADKRGENLGLD

-1129 EVNNSAVSILG
+1129 EVNNTAVAVLG

-1148 QELLKTVRS
+1148 QELLKTVRN

-1167 SVQANLRRNIRR
+1167 SVQSALRRNIRR
-1179 ILRKFGYPPDLQEK
+1179 ILRLHGYPPDLQER

-1200 QAKMLAEDL
+1200 QAKMLAEDFI
-1209 VKNGDNKEE
+1209 NNRPPDE

>member
-1 MRNSITENEIEE
+1 MRNSISENEIEE
-13 ISIGYLQGLGY
+13 IALSYLQNLGY
-24 KYLNGLVM
+24 SYILGTTL

-43 NEVVLTTR
+43 TDVVLATR

-77 TESPNQLINNE
+77 TESPNALINNE
-88 NFHRY
+88 TFHKY
-93 LTDGVDVEVRTPSGI
+93 LTEGVDVEVRTADGI

-114 IVDFTNPENNE
+114 IVDFANAENNE
-125 FLAVNQFTVI
+125 FLAINQFTII
-135 EAGAPQRKRPD
+135 EGSQNKRPD
-146 IILFINGLPLVVI
+146 LILFINGLPLVVI

-171 KSAFNQLQTY
+171 KSAYNQLQTY
-181 KQAIPSLFT
+181 KQTIPSLFT

-198 DGWDARC
+198 DGWDALC
-205 GTITSDYGRFMS
+205 GTVTSDFGRFMS
-217 WKTKDGKTT
+217 WKTKDGETT

-237 FLGML
+237 FYGML
-242 NKTTLLDLIRQF
+242 NKKTLLDLIRQF
-254 IVFEKSDSKTLKKV
+254 VVFEKSDTKTLKKV

-283 TVRASGFNSPPLEG
+283 TVIASS
-297 WSQTGVVKRVSTNY
+297 
-311 FELPFNPNLKQRAR
+311 
-325 ELRQAGNLSEVLFWN
+325 
-340 QVKNKQFKQYDF
+340 
-352 DRQKIIGNYI
+352 
-362 VDFYCSNCNVVIEI
+362 SN
-376 DGSSH
+376 
-381 DYKQEYD
+381 
-388 AERDAFLES
+388 
-397 LGLTVIHIPVE
+397 
-408 DVMKRM
+408 
-414 GQVMDMLFEHPAFQE
+414 
-429 GNSQEPPRPSGTP
+429 
-442 PMEGNVG
+442 G

-466 SMVFFSGKLIIE
+466 SMVFYSGKLIIE

-500 DTFTNC
+500 ETFTNC

-515 KAEDRQDLRKLLK
+515 KAEDRKDLRKLLK

-539 QKFMPMPDDIVQSSS
+539 QKFMPMQTDIAQTEN
-554 PTGRVGG
+554 PNI
-561 EGVVNEPSVEYIGAD
+561 VNEPSVEYIGAD
-576 IKALSERKNIVVVAD
+576 IQALSERKNIVVVAD

-608 RDALPYATF
+608 RDALPNATF
-617 IGFTGTPIETTDRN
+617 IGFTGTPIESTDRN

-642 YDIQQAVEDKATV
+642 YDIQQAVNDKATV

-669 EDEKVTIDE
+669 EDEKVHLDE

-708 PNRIRKIAE
+708 PNRIAKIAE

-737 CMSRRICVELYEAII
+737 CMSRRICVDLYDAII

-774 SSSDALNMQQHIRNK
+774 SSSDALNMQTHIRNK
-789 QRRKAIGDRL
+789 PKRKAIGDRL
-799 KNPIDSLKLVIVR
+799 KNPNDSLKLVIVR

-835 HSLMQAIARVNRVF
+835 HNLMQAIARVNRVF
-849 TEGKSGGLVVDY
+849 TEGKEGGLVVDY
-861 LGIAQELKTALAD
+861 LGIAQELKSALAE

-899 EAIDYQLRHFA
+899 EAIDYQLRHFD
-910 WRKFFTLTPEE
+910 WKKFFTLLPEE

-956 SVPHEKAMAIRDD
+956 SVPHDKAMAIRDD

-988 SGKTNDEM
+988 GGAGGEEM
-996 DTAIKQIIS
+996 ETAIKQIIS

-1065 NLVESRKFSE
+1065 NLVESKKFSE

-1105 MKEADKRGEKLGLD
+1105 LKEADKRGENLGLD

-1129 EVNNSAVSILG
+1129 EVNNTAVAVLG

-1148 QELLKTVRS
+1148 QELLKTVRN

-1167 SVQANLRRNIRR
+1167 SVQSALRRNIRR
-1179 ILRKFGYPPDLQEK
+1179 ILRLHGYPPDLQEK
-1193 AVETVIT
+1193 AVDTVIT
-1200 QAKMLAEDL
+1200 QAKMLAEDFI
-1209 VKNGDNKEE
+1209 NNKTTDE

>member
-1 MRNSITENEIEE
+1 MKNSITENEIEE
-13 ISIGYLQGLGY
+13 IALSYLQNLGY
-24 KYLNGLVM
+24 ECILGTVI

-43 NEVVLTTR
+43 NEVILTTR

-58 LNPTITQDA
+58 LNPTISQDA

-77 TESPNQLINNE
+77 TDSPNLLINNE
-88 NFHRY
+88 TFHKY
-93 LTDGVDVEVRTPSGI
+93 LTQGVDVEVRTADGI
-108 RGEKVY
+108 RGQKVY
-114 IVDFTNPENNE
+114 IVDFENPENNE
-125 FLAVNQFTVI
+125 FLAVNQFTII
-135 EAGAPQRKRPD
+135 EGSQNKRPD
-146 IILFINGLPLVVI
+146 IIIFVNGLPLVVI
-159 ELKNAVDENATI
+159 ELKNAADENATI
-171 KSAFNQLQTY
+171 KSAYNQLQTY

-190 YNELLIVS
+190 YNELMIVS
-198 DGWDARC
+198 DGWDAQC
-205 GTITSDYGRFMS
+205 GTLTSDFGRFMS
-217 WKTKDGKTT
+217 WKTKDGTTT

-232 QMEVM
+232 EMEVM
-237 FLGML
+237 FHGML
-242 NKTTLLDLIRQF
+242 NKQTLLDLISQF
-254 IVFEKSDSKTLKKV
+254 IVFEKSDTKTLKKV

-283 TVRASGFNSPPLEG
+283 TVIAS
-297 WSQTGVVKRVSTNY
+297 STN
-311 FELPFNPNLKQRAR
+311 
-325 ELRQAGNLSEVLFWN
+325 
-340 QVKNKQFKQYDF
+340 
-352 DRQKIIGNYI
+352 
-362 VDFYCSNCNVVIEI
+362 
-376 DGSSH
+376 
-381 DYKQEYD
+381 
-388 AERDAFLES
+388 
-397 LGLTVIHIPVE
+397 
-408 DVMKRM
+408 
-414 GQVMDMLFEHPAFQE
+414 
-429 GNSQEPPRPSGTP
+429 
-442 PMEGNVG
+442 G

-466 SMVFFSGKLIIE
+466 SMVFYSGKLIVE

-500 DTFTNC
+500 ETFSNC

-515 KAEDRQDLRKLLK
+515 KAEDRNHLRKLLT

-539 QKFMPMPDDIVQSSS
+539 QKFMPVNSDIIESTNS
-554 PTGRVGG
+554 
-561 EGVVNEPSVEYIGAD
+561 GVVSEPAAEYIGAE

-600 IDGFAKHL
+600 IDGFAKYM
-608 RDALPYATF
+608 RDALPNATF
-617 IGFTGTPIETTDRN
+617 IGFTGTPIESTDRN

-642 YDIQQAVEDKATV
+642 YDIQQAVKDKATV
-655 PIFYESRLAKVHFA
+655 PIFYESRLAKVHFE
-669 EDEKVTIDE
+669 EDERVTIDE

-708 PNRIRKIAE
+708 PNRIEKIAQ

-722 FEQRNAVLEGKAMIV
+722 FEQRNAVLDGKAMIV
-737 CMSRRICVELYEAII
+737 CMSRRICVDLYESII

-760 DDDDKGTIKVIMTG
+760 EDDDKGTIKVIMTG
-774 SSSDALNMQQHIRNK
+774 SSSDTLAFQAHIRNK
-789 QRRKAIGDRL
+789 VRRKAIGDRL
-799 KNPIDSLKLVIVR
+799 KNPTDSLKLVIVR

-835 HSLMQAIARVNRVF
+835 HNLMQAIARVNRVF
-849 TEGKSGGLVVDY
+849 TEGKEGGLIVDY
-861 LGIAQELKTALAD
+861 LGIAQELKTALAE

-892 AKMLELH
+892 AKMLEIY
-899 EAIDYQLRHFA
+899 EAIDYQLRHFN
-910 WRKFFTLTPEE
+910 WRKFFTLSPTE

-942 FTDNTKNLLKAFAI
+942 FTENTKNLLKAFAI
-956 SVPHEKAMAIRDD
+956 SVPHDKAMAIRDD
-969 VALFQAIKSRL
+969 VALFQAIKARL

-988 SGKTNDEM
+988 GGKGGDEM
-996 DTAIKQIIS
+996 ETAIKQIIS

-1031 ERFLQELKDLPQKNL
+1031 EKFLQELKDLPQKNL

-1053 LLKDEIKKRTKI
+1053 LLKEEIKKRTKI
-1065 NLVESRKFSE
+1065 NLVESKKFSE
-1075 MLEDAIKR
+1075 MLEDAIQR

-1129 EVNNSAVSILG
+1129 EVNNSAVSIMG

-1148 QELLKTVRS
+1148 QELLKAVRN

-1162 WTIKE
+1162 WTI
-1167 SVQANLRRNIRR
+1167 
-1179 ILRKFGYPPDLQEK
+1179 
-1193 AVETVIT
+1193 
-1200 QAKMLAEDL
+1200 
-1209 VKNGDNKEE
+1209 

>member
-1 MRNSITENEIEE
+1 MKNSITENEIED
-13 ISIGYLQGLGY
+13 IALSYLQSLGY
-24 KYLNGLVM
+24 SYLSGTEI

-43 NEVVLTTR
+43 NEVVLVTR

-58 LNPTITQDA
+58 LNPGLSQDA

-77 TESPNQLINNE
+77 TESPNALINNE
-88 NFHRY
+88 TFHRY
-93 LTDGVDVEVRTPSGI
+93 LTDGVDVEMRTESGI
-108 RGEKVY
+108 RGEKIY
-114 IVDFTNPENNE
+114 IVDFTHPENNE

-135 EAGAPQRKRPD
+135 EGNQNKRPD
-146 IILFINGLPLVVI
+146 IILFVNGLPLVVI
-159 ELKNAVDENATI
+159 ELKNAVDENASL

-190 YNELLIVS
+190 YNGLLIIS

-205 GTITSDYGRFMS
+205 GTITSDYGRFMK
-217 WKTKDGKTT
+217 WRTKDGKTEASHT
-226 ADHLQP
+226 ELGMQ
-232 QMEVM
+232 VM
-237 FLGML
+237 FEGML
-242 NKTTLLDLIRQF
+242 NKHTLLDVIRQF
-254 IVFEKSDSKTLKKV
+254 IVFEKSDTKTLKKV

-283 TVRASGFNSPPLEG
+283 TVTASG
-297 WSQTGVVKRVSTNY
+297 RY
-311 FELPFNPNLKQRAR
+311 
-325 ELRQAGNLSEVLFWN
+325 
-340 QVKNKQFKQYDF
+340 
-352 DRQKIIGNYI
+352 
-362 VDFYCSNCNVVIEI
+362 
-376 DGSSH
+376 
-381 DYKQEYD
+381 
-388 AERDAFLES
+388 
-397 LGLTVIHIPVE
+397 
-408 DVMKRM
+408 
-414 GQVMDMLFEHPAFQE
+414 
-429 GNSQEPPRPSGTP
+429 
-442 PMEGNVG
+442 G

-500 DTFTNC
+500 ETFTNC

-515 KAEDRQDLRKLLK
+515 KAESRRELRQLLK
-528 VASGGIVFTTI
+528 VASGGIVFATI
-539 QKFMPMPDDIVQSSS
+539 QKFMPMRSDISDKPEQVVQIGNSNE
-554 PTGRVGG
+554 T
-561 EGVVNEPSVEYIGAD
+561 NEPGVEYIGAD
-576 IKALSERKNIVVVAD
+576 IQALSERKNIVVVAD

-608 RDALPYATF
+608 RDALPNATF
-617 IGFTGTPIETTDRN
+617 IGFTGTPIESTDRN

-669 EDEKVTIDE
+669 EDEKISIDE
-678 QFEELTEGEELS
+678 QFEELTEDEELS

-708 PNRIRKIAE
+708 SNRIEKIAQ

-722 FEQRNAVLEGKAMIV
+722 FEQRNAVLDGKAMIV
-737 CMSRRICVELYEAII
+737 CMSRRICVDLYDAIV

-774 SSSDALNMQQHIRNK
+774 SSSDVPKMQPHIRNK
-789 QRRKAIGDRL
+789 PKRKTIGDRL
-799 KNPIDSLKLVIVR
+799 KNPIDPLKLVIVR

-835 HSLMQAIARVNRVF
+835 HNLMQAIARVNRVF

-861 LGIAQELKTALAD
+861 LGIAQELKTALAE

-899 EAIDYQLRHFA
+899 EAIDYQLRHFD
-910 WRKFFTLTPEE
+910 WRKFYTLTPEE

-942 FTDNTKNLLKAFAI
+942 FTENTKNLLKAFAI
-956 SVPHEKAMAIRDD
+956 SVPHERAMAIRDD
-969 VALFQAIKSRL
+969 VALFQAIKTRL

-988 SGKTNDEM
+988 GGKTDEEM

-1065 NLVESRKFSE
+1065 NLVESKKFSE

-1105 MKEADKRGEKLGLD
+1105 MKEADKRGDKLGLD

-1129 EVNNSAVSILG
+1129 EVNNSAVAILG
-1140 DEILKHIA
+1140 DDILKHIA
-1148 QELLKTVRS
+1148 QELLKTVRN

-1167 SVQANLRRNIRR
+1167 SVQSALRRNIRR
-1179 ILRKFGYPPDLQEK
+1179 ILRLHGYPPDLQEK
-1193 AVETVIT
+1193 AVDTVIA
-1200 QAKMLAEDL
+1200 QAKMLADDL
-1209 VKNGDNKEE
+1209 ATR

>member
-13 ISIGYLQGLGY
+13 IALSYLQGLGY
-24 KYLNGLVM
+24 TYQLGTVI

-43 NEVVLTTR
+43 NEVVLVTR

-58 LNPTITQDA
+58 LNPNISQDA

-77 TESPNQLINNE
+77 TESPNALINNE

-93 LTDGVDVEVRTPSGI
+93 LTDGVDVEMRTESGI
-108 RGEKVY
+108 RGEKIY
-114 IVDFTNPENNE
+114 IVDFENPENNE
-125 FLAVNQFTVI
+125 FVAINQFTVV
-135 EAGAPQRKRPD
+135 EGNQNKRPD
-146 IILFINGLPLVVI
+146 IILFVNGLPLVVI
-159 ELKNAVDENATI
+159 ELKNAVDENANL

-190 YNELLIVS
+190 YNSLLVIS

-205 GTITSDYGRFMS
+205 GTITSDYGRFMT
-217 WKTKDGKTT
+217 WKTKDGQTT

-232 QMEVM
+232 QLEVM
-237 FLGML
+237 FHGML
-242 NKTTLLDLIRQF
+242 NKHTLLDLIRQF

-283 TVRASGFNSPPLEG
+283 TVTASGN
-297 WSQTGVVKRVSTNY
+297 N
-311 FELPFNPNLKQRAR
+311 
-325 ELRQAGNLSEVLFWN
+325 
-340 QVKNKQFKQYDF
+340 
-352 DRQKIIGNYI
+352 
-362 VDFYCSNCNVVIEI
+362 
-376 DGSSH
+376 
-381 DYKQEYD
+381 
-388 AERDAFLES
+388 
-397 LGLTVIHIPVE
+397 
-408 DVMKRM
+408 
-414 GQVMDMLFEHPAFQE
+414 
-429 GNSQEPPRPSGTP
+429 
-442 PMEGNVG
+442 G

-489 TDRNDLDEQLH
+489 TDRNDLDDQLH
-500 DTFTNC
+500 ETFTNC

-515 KAEDRQDLRKLLK
+515 KAESRKELRQLLK

-539 QKFMPMPDDIVQSSS
+539 QKFMPMQSDIVPPENENIAS
-554 PTGRVGG
+554 
-561 EGVVNEPSVEYIGAD
+561 EPSVEYIGAD
-576 IKALSERKNIVVVAD
+576 IQALSERKNIVVIAD

-608 RDALPYATF
+608 RDALPNATF
-617 IGFTGTPIETTDRN
+617 IGFTGTPIETTDKN

-642 YDIQQAVEDKATV
+642 YDIQQAVNDKATV
-655 PIFYESRLAKVHFA
+655 PIFYESRLAKVHFN
-669 EDEKVTIDE
+669 EDEKVSLDE

-708 PNRIRKIAE
+708 PNRLQKIAE

-722 FEQRNAVLEGKAMIV
+722 FEQRNAVLDGKAMIV

-760 DDDDKGTIKVIMTG
+760 DDDDKGKIKVIMTG
-774 SSSDALNMQQHIRNK
+774 SSSDALKMQAHIRNK
-789 QRRKAIGDRL
+789 PRRKAIGDRL
-799 KNPIDSLKLVIVR
+799 KNPNDPLKLVIVR

-835 HSLMQAIARVNRVF
+835 HNLMQAIARVNRVF
-849 TEGKSGGLVVDY
+849 TEGKEGGLVVDY

-899 EAIDYQLRHFA
+899 EAIDYQLRHFD
-910 WRKFFTLTPEE
+910 WRKFFRLTTEE

-942 FTDNTKNLLKAFAI
+942 FTENTKNLLKAFAI
-956 SVPHEKAMAIRDD
+956 SVPHERAMAIRND

-988 SGKTNDEM
+988 GGKSDEEM
-996 DTAIKQIIS
+996 ETAIKQIIS

-1065 NLVESRKFSE
+1065 NLVESKKFSE

-1092 EFLEKVLIPFAEQ
+1092 EFLEKVLIPFAQQ
-1105 MKEADKRGEKLGLD
+1105 MKEADQRGDKLGLD

-1129 EVNNSAVSILG
+1129 EINNSAVAVLG
-1140 DEILKHIA
+1140 DDILKHIA
-1148 QELLKTVRS
+1148 QELLKTVRN

-1167 SVQANLRRNIRR
+1167 SVQSALRRNIRR
-1179 ILRKFGYPPDLQEK
+1179 ILRLHGYPPDLQEK
-1193 AVETVIT
+1193 AVDTVIT

-1209 VKNGDNKEE
+1209 VKNGDKKEE

>member
-1 MRNSITENEIEE
+1 MNSITENEIEE
-13 ISIGYLQGLGY
+13 IALSYLQGLGY
-24 KYLNGLVM
+24 TYQLGTVI

-43 NEVVLTTR
+43 NEVVLVTR

-58 LNPTITQDA
+58 LNPTISQDA

-77 TESPNQLINNE
+77 TESPNALINNE

-93 LTDGVDVEVRTPSGI
+93 MTDGVDVEVRTENGI
-108 RGEKVY
+108 RGEKIY
-114 IVDFTNPENNE
+114 IVDFENPENNE

-135 EAGAPQRKRPD
+135 EGNQNKRPD

-159 ELKNAVDENATI
+159 ELKNAVDENATL

-190 YNELLIVS
+190 YNSLLVIS
-198 DGWDARC
+198 DGWEARC

-217 WKTKDGKTT
+217 WKTKDGQTT

-237 FLGML
+237 FHGML
-242 NKTTLLDLIRQF
+242 NKHTLLDLIRQF
-254 IVFEKSDSKTLKKV
+254 IVFEKDDSKPLKKV

-277 NKAVES
+277 NKAIENTILAS
-283 TVRASGFNSPPLEG
+283 SATGDGRA
-297 WSQTGVVKRVSTNY
+297 
-311 FELPFNPNLKQRAR
+311 
-325 ELRQAGNLSEVLFWN
+325 
-340 QVKNKQFKQYDF
+340 
-352 DRQKIIGNYI
+352 
-362 VDFYCSNCNVVIEI
+362 
-376 DGSSH
+376 
-381 DYKQEYD
+381 
-388 AERDAFLES
+388 
-397 LGLTVIHIPVE
+397 
-408 DVMKRM
+408 
-414 GQVMDMLFEHPAFQE
+414 
-429 GNSQEPPRPSGTP
+429 
-442 PMEGNVG
+442 
-449 DRRGGVIWH
+449 GVIWH

-500 DTFTNC
+500 ETFTNC

-515 KAEDRQDLRKLLK
+515 KAEDRKDLRKLLN

-539 QKFMPMPDDIVQSSS
+539 QKFMPMLTDINS
-554 PTGRVGG
+554 PPLDGSPQD
-561 EGVVNEPSVEYIGAD
+561 GVVSEPAVEYIGAD
-576 IKALSERKNIVVVAD
+576 IRALSDRKNIVVIAD

-600 IDGFAKHL
+600 IDGYAKHL
-608 RDALPYATF
+608 RDALPNATF
-617 IGFTGTPIETTDRN
+617 IGFTGTPIETTDKN

-655 PIFYESRLAKVHFA
+655 PIFYESRLAKVHFD
-669 EDEKVTIDE
+669 EDEKVSLDE

-708 PNRIRKIAE
+708 PNRLQKIAE

-722 FEQRNAVLEGKAMIV
+722 FEQRNAVLDGKAMIV

-774 SSSDALNMQQHIRNK
+774 SSSDVLAMQPHIRNK
-789 QRRKAIGDRL
+789 QRRKVIGDRL
-799 KNPIDSLKLVIVR
+799 KDPIDPLKLVIVR

-835 HSLMQAIARVNRVF
+835 HNLMQAIARVNRVF
-849 TEGKSGGLVVDY
+849 TEGKEGGLVVDY
-861 LGIAQELKTALAD
+861 LGIAQELKTALAE
-874 YTASGGE
+874 YTESGGE

-899 EAIDYQLRHFA
+899 EAIDYQLRHFD

-988 SGKTNDEM
+988 GGKTDEEM
-996 DTAIKQIIS
+996 ETAIKQIIS

-1031 ERFLQELKDLPQKNL
+1031 E
-1046 AVELLKK
+1046 
-1053 LLKDEIKKRTKI
+1053 
-1065 NLVESRKFSE
+1065 
-1075 MLEDAIKR
+1075 
-1083 YHNGMIDTV
+1083 
-1092 EFLEKVLIPFAEQ
+1092 
-1105 MKEADKRGEKLGLD
+1105 
-1119 YREYAFYTAL
+1119 
-1129 EVNNSAVSILG
+1129 
-1140 DEILKHIA
+1140 
-1148 QELLKTVRS
+1148 
-1157 STTID
+1157 
-1162 WTIKE
+1162 
-1167 SVQANLRRNIRR
+1167 
-1179 ILRKFGYPPDLQEK
+1179 
-1193 AVETVIT
+1193 
-1200 QAKMLAEDL
+1200 
-1209 VKNGDNKEE
+1209 

>member
-1 MRNSITENEIEE
+1 MRNSISENEIEE
-13 ISIGYLQGLGY
+13 IALSYLQNLGY
-24 KYLNGLVM
+24 SYILGTTL

-43 NEVVLTTR
+43 TDVVLATR

-58 LNPTITQDA
+58 LNPSITQDA

-77 TESPNQLINNE
+77 TESPNALINNE
-88 NFHRY
+88 TFHKY
-93 LTDGVDVEVRTPSGI
+93 LTEGVDVEVRTADGI

-114 IVDFTNPENNE
+114 IVDFVNAENNE
-125 FLAVNQFTVI
+125 FLAINQFTII
-135 EAGAPQRKRPD
+135 EGSQNKRPD
-146 IILFINGLPLVVI
+146 LILFINGLPLVVI

-171 KSAFNQLQTY
+171 KSAYNQLQTY
-181 KQAIPSLFT
+181 KQTIPSLFT

-198 DGWDARC
+198 DGWDALC
-205 GTITSDYGRFMS
+205 GTVTSDFGRFMS
-217 WKTKDGKTT
+217 WKTKDGETT

-237 FLGML
+237 FYGML
-242 NKTTLLDLIRQF
+242 NKKTLLDLISRF
-254 IVFEKSDSKTLKKV
+254 IVYEKSDTKTLKKV

-283 TVRASGFNSPPLEG
+283 TVIAS
-297 WSQTGVVKRVSTNY
+297 STN
-311 FELPFNPNLKQRAR
+311 
-325 ELRQAGNLSEVLFWN
+325 
-340 QVKNKQFKQYDF
+340 
-352 DRQKIIGNYI
+352 
-362 VDFYCSNCNVVIEI
+362 
-376 DGSSH
+376 
-381 DYKQEYD
+381 
-388 AERDAFLES
+388 
-397 LGLTVIHIPVE
+397 
-408 DVMKRM
+408 
-414 GQVMDMLFEHPAFQE
+414 
-429 GNSQEPPRPSGTP
+429 
-442 PMEGNVG
+442 G

-466 SMVFFSGKLIIE
+466 SMVFYSGKLIIE

-500 DTFTNC
+500 ETFTNC

-515 KAEDRQDLRKLLK
+515 KAEDRKDLRKLLK

-539 QKFMPMPDDIVQSSS
+539 QKFMPMQTDIAQTEN
-554 PTGRVGG
+554 PNI
-561 EGVVNEPSVEYIGAD
+561 VNEPSVEYIGAD
-576 IKALSERKNIVVVAD
+576 IQALSERKNIVVVAD

-608 RDALPYATF
+608 RDALPNATF
-617 IGFTGTPIETTDRN
+617 IGFTGTPIESTDRN

-642 YDIQQAVEDKATV
+642 YDIQQAVNDKATV

-669 EDEKVTIDE
+669 EDEKVHLDE

-708 PNRIRKIAE
+708 PNRIAKIAE

-722 FEQRNAVLEGKAMIV
+722 YEQRSGVLEGKAMIV
-737 CMSRRICVELYEAII
+737 CMSRRICVDLYDAII

-774 SSSDALNMQQHIRNK
+774 SSSDTLNMQNHIRSK
-789 QRRKAIGDRL
+789 TKRKAIGDRL
-799 KNPIDSLKLVIVR
+799 KNPNDSLKLVIVR

-849 TEGKSGGLVVDY
+849 TEGKEGGLVVDY
-861 LGIAQELKTALAD
+861 LGIAQELKSALAE

-899 EAIDYQLRHFA
+899 EAIDYQLRHFD
-910 WRKFFTLTPEE
+910 WKKFFTLLPEE

-956 SVPHEKAMAIRDD
+956 SVPHDKAMAIRDD

-988 SGKTNDEM
+988 GGAGGEEM
-996 DTAIKQIIS
+996 ETAIKQIIS

-1065 NLVESRKFSE
+1065 NLVESKKFSE

-1105 MKEADKRGEKLGLD
+1105 LKEADKRGENLGLD

-1129 EVNNSAVSILG
+1129 EVNNTAVAVLG
-1140 DEILKHIA
+1140 DESQRFWWHICIFSKRTKPNKKM
-1148 QELLKTVRS
+1148 QKS
-1157 STTID
+1157 H
-1162 WTIKE
+1162 
-1167 SVQANLRRNIRR
+1167 QANAPRQTKMTDNNTT
-1179 ILRKFGYPPDLQEK
+1179 EK
-1193 AVETVIT
+1193 KGEV
-1200 QAKMLAEDL
+1200 
-1209 VKNGDNKEE
+1209 

>member
-1 MRNSITENEIEE
+1 MRNSISENEIEE
-13 ISIGYLQGLGY
+13 IALGYLQSLGY
-24 KYLNGLVM
+24 GYVLGTDI
-32 SPDGEHPERQY
+32 SPDGDHTERLY

-58 LNPTITQDA
+58 LNPSITQDA

-77 TESPNQLINNE
+77 TDSPNLLINNE
-88 NFHRY
+88 NFHKY
-93 LTDGVDVEVRTPSGI
+93 LTDGVDVEVRTDSGI

-114 IVDFTNPENNE
+114 IVDFENPENNE
-125 FLAVNQFTVI
+125 FLAINQFTVI
-135 EAGAPQRKRPD
+135 EGNQNKRPD
-146 IILFINGLPLVVI
+146 IILFVNGLPLVVI

-171 KSAFNQLQTY
+171 KSAYNQIQTY

-190 YNELLIVS
+190 YNELLIIS
-198 DGWDARC
+198 DGWEAKC
-205 GTITSDYGRFMS
+205 GTLTSGFGRFMP
-217 WKTKDGKTT
+217 WKTKDGKTE
-226 ADHLQP
+226 ASHLDMGMQ
-232 QMEVM
+232 VM
-237 FLGML
+237 FTGML
-242 NKTTLLDLIRQF
+242 NKHTLLDLIRQF

-283 TVRASGFNSPPLEG
+283 TVIASSE
-297 WSQTGVVKRVSTNY
+297 TGD
-311 FELPFNPNLKQRAR
+311 Q
-325 ELRQAGNLSEVLFWN
+325 
-340 QVKNKQFKQYDF
+340 
-352 DRQKIIGNYI
+352 
-362 VDFYCSNCNVVIEI
+362 
-376 DGSSH
+376 
-381 DYKQEYD
+381 
-388 AERDAFLES
+388 
-397 LGLTVIHIPVE
+397 
-408 DVMKRM
+408 
-414 GQVMDMLFEHPAFQE
+414 
-429 GNSQEPPRPSGTP
+429 
-442 PMEGNVG
+442 
-449 DRRGGVIWH
+449 RGGVIWH

-466 SMVFFSGKLIIE
+466 SMVFYSGKLIID

-500 DTFTNC
+500 ETFTNC

-515 KAEDRQDLRKLLK
+515 KAENRQDLRNLLK

-539 QKFMPMPDDIVQSSS
+539 QKFMPMQTDIVQN
-554 PTGRVGG
+554 GN
-561 EGVVNEPSVEYIGAD
+561 EVNEPNVEFIGAD
-576 IKALSERKNIVVVAD
+576 IQALSERKNIVVVAD

-608 RDALPYATF
+608 RDALPNATF
-617 IGFTGTPIETTDRN
+617 IGFTGTPIESGDKN

-642 YDIQQAVEDKATV
+642 YDIQQAVDDKATV
-655 PIFYESRLAKVHFA
+655 PIFYESRLAKVHFE

-708 PNRIRKIAE
+708 PNRIEKIAE
-717 DLVYH
+717 DLVSH
-722 FEQRNAVLEGKAMIV
+722 FEQRNAVLDGKAMIV
-737 CMSRRICVELYEAII
+737 CMSRRICVELYDAIV

-774 SSSDALNMQQHIRNK
+774 SSSDALNMQPHIRNK
-789 QRRKAIGDRL
+789 PRRKAIGDRL
-799 KNPIDSLKLVIVR
+799 KNPNDSLKLVIVR

-835 HSLMQAIARVNRVF
+835 HNLMQAIARVNRVF
-849 TEGKSGGLVVDY
+849 TEGKEGGLVVDY

-899 EAIDYQLRHFA
+899 EAIDYQLRHFD
-910 WRKFFTLTPEE
+910 WRKFFTLSLEE

-942 FTDNTKNLLKAFAI
+942 FTENTKNLLKAFAI
-956 SVPHEKAMAIRDD
+956 SVPHERAMAIRDD

-988 SGKTNDEM
+988 GGKTDDEM
-996 DTAIKQIIS
+996 ETAIKQIIS

-1031 ERFLQELKDLPQKNL
+1031 ERFLQELKDMPQKNL

-1065 NLVESRKFSE
+1065 NLVESKKFSE

-1105 MKEADKRGEKLGLD
+1105 MKEADKRGDRLGLD

-1129 EVNNSAVSILG
+1129 EVNNSAVAVLG
-1140 DEILKHIA
+1140 DDILRHIA
-1148 QELLKTVRS
+1148 QELLKTVRN

-1167 SVQANLRRNIRR
+1167 SVQSALRRNIRR
-1179 ILRKFGYPPDLQEK
+1179 ILRLHGYPPDLQEK

-1209 VKNGDNKEE
+1209 VKNGDNTEQ

>member
-13 ISIGYLQGLGY
+13 IALSYLQGLGY
-24 KYLNGLVM
+24 TYQLGTVI

-43 NEVVLTTR
+43 NEVVLVTR

-58 LNPTITQDA
+58 LNPNISQDA

-77 TESPNQLINNE
+77 TDSPNALINNE

-93 LTDGVDVEVRTPSGI
+93 LTDGVDVEMRTESGI
-108 RGEKVY
+108 RGEKIY
-114 IVDFTNPENNE
+114 IVDFENPENNE

-135 EAGAPQRKRPD
+135 EGNQNKRPD
-146 IILFINGLPLVVI
+146 IILFVNGLPLVVI
-159 ELKNAVDENATI
+159 ELKNAVDENANL

-181 KQAIPSLFT
+181 KQAIPSLFN
-190 YNELLIVS
+190 YNSLLIIS

-205 GTITSDYGRFMS
+205 GTITSDYGRFMT
-217 WKTKDGKTT
+217 WKTKDGQTT

-237 FLGML
+237 FHGML
-242 NKTTLLDLIRQF
+242 NKQTLLDLIRQF

-283 TVRASGFNSPPLEG
+283 TVTASG
-297 WSQTGVVKRVSTNY
+297 
-311 FELPFNPNLKQRAR
+311 
-325 ELRQAGNLSEVLFWN
+325 
-340 QVKNKQFKQYDF
+340 
-352 DRQKIIGNYI
+352 
-362 VDFYCSNCNVVIEI
+362 SN
-376 DGSSH
+376 
-381 DYKQEYD
+381 
-388 AERDAFLES
+388 
-397 LGLTVIHIPVE
+397 
-408 DVMKRM
+408 
-414 GQVMDMLFEHPAFQE
+414 
-429 GNSQEPPRPSGTP
+429 
-442 PMEGNVG
+442 G

-500 DTFTNC
+500 ETFTNC

-515 KAEDRQDLRKLLK
+515 KAESRRELRQLLQ

-539 QKFMPMPDDIVQSSS
+539 QKFMPTKSDIVQ
-554 PTGRVGG
+554 PENENG
-561 EGVVNEPSVEYIGAD
+561 VNEPSVEYIGAD
-576 IKALSERKNIVVVAD
+576 IQALSERKNIVVIAD

-608 RDALPYATF
+608 RDALPNATF
-617 IGFTGTPIETTDRN
+617 IGFTGTPIETTDKN

-642 YDIQQAVEDKATV
+642 YDIQQAVNDKATV
-655 PIFYESRLAKVHFA
+655 PIFYESRLAKVHFN
-669 EDEKVTIDE
+669 EDEKVSLDE

-708 PNRIRKIAE
+708 PNRLQKIAE
-717 DLVYH
+717 DLVCH

-774 SSSDALNMQQHIRNK
+774 SSSDALKMQAHIRNK
-789 QRRKAIGDRL
+789 PRRKAIGDRL
-799 KNPIDSLKLVIVR
+799 KNPNDPLKLVIVR
-812 DMWLTGFDAPCLHTL
+812 DMWLTGFDAPCLHSM

-835 HSLMQAIARVNRVF
+835 HTLMQAIARVNRVF
-849 TEGKSGGLVVDY
+849 TDGKAGGLVIDY

-874 YTASGGE
+874 YTSSGGE

-899 EAIDYQLRHFA
+899 EAIDYQLRHFD

-942 FTDNTKNLLKAFAI
+942 FTENTKNLLKAFAI
-956 SVPHEKAMAIRDD
+956 SIPHERAMAIRDD

-988 SGKTNDEM
+988 GGKTDEEM
-996 DTAIKQIIS
+996 ETAIKQIIS

-1065 NLVESRKFSE
+1065 NLVESKKFSD

-1092 EFLEKVLIPFAEQ
+1092 EFLEKVLIPFAQQ
-1105 MKEADKRGEKLGLD
+1105 MKEADQRGDKLGLD

-1129 EVNNSAVSILG
+1129 EINNSAVAVLG
-1140 DEILKHIA
+1140 DDILKHIA
-1148 QELLKTVRS
+1148 QELLKTVRN

-1167 SVQANLRRNIRR
+1167 SVQSALRRNIRR
-1179 ILRKFGYPPDLQEK
+1179 ILRLHGYPPDLQEK
-1193 AVETVIT
+1193 AVDTVIT

-1209 VKNGDNKEE
+1209 VKNGDKKEE

>member
-1 MRNSITENEIEE
+1 MRSSITENEIEE
-13 ISIGYLQGLGY
+13 IALSYLQGLGY
-24 KYLNGLVM
+24 SCLSGIDI
-32 SPDGEHPERQY
+32 SPDGDHPERQY
-43 NEVVLTTR
+43 TDVVLTTR

-58 LNPTITQDA
+58 LNPVLPQDA

-77 TESPNQLINNE
+77 TDSPDAIINNQT
-88 NFHRY
+88 FHKY
-93 LTDGVDVEVRTPSGI
+93 LTEGIDIEIRTNDGI

-114 IVDFTNPENNE
+114 IIDFTNPENNE

-135 EAGAPQRKRPD
+135 EGSQNKRPD

-190 YNELLIVS
+190 YNELLIIS
-198 DGWDARC
+198 DGWDAQS
-205 GTITSDYGRFMS
+205 GTITSDFGRFMS
-217 WKTKDGKTT
+217 WKTRDGKTT
-226 ADHLQP
+226 ADPLHP

-237 FLGML
+237 FHGML
-242 NKTTLLDLIRQF
+242 NKHTLLDLINHF
-254 IVFEKSDSKTLKKV
+254 IVFEKSDAKTLKKV

-277 NKAVES
+277 NKAVVS
-283 TVRASGFNSPPLEG
+283 TVVAS
-297 WSQTGVVKRVSTNY
+297 
-311 FELPFNPNLKQRAR
+311 
-325 ELRQAGNLSEVLFWN
+325 SE
-340 QVKNKQFKQYDF
+340 
-352 DRQKIIGNYI
+352 
-362 VDFYCSNCNVVIEI
+362 
-376 DGSSH
+376 
-381 DYKQEYD
+381 
-388 AERDAFLES
+388 A
-397 LGLTVIHIPVE
+397 
-408 DVMKRM
+408 
-414 GQVMDMLFEHPAFQE
+414 
-429 GNSQEPPRPSGTP
+429 
-442 PMEGNVG
+442 G

-466 SMVFFSGKLIIE
+466 SMVFYSGKLIVE
-478 PRMENPTLVIL
+478 PQMENPTMVIL

-515 KAEDRQDLRKLLK
+515 KAESRKDLRRLLQ

-539 QKFMPMPDDIVQSSS
+539 QKFMPALLNLEENEGDDDKS
-554 PTGRVGG
+554 
-561 EGVVNEPSVEYIGAD
+561 VNEASIGED
-576 IKALSERKNIVVVAD
+576 IPALSERKNIIVVAD

-608 RDALPYATF
+608 RDALPNATF
-617 IGFTGTPIETTDRN
+617 IGFTGTPIESDDKS

-642 YDIQQAVEDKATV
+642 YDIQQAVDDKATV
-655 PIFYESRLAKVHFA
+655 PIFYESRLAKVHF
-669 EDEKVTIDE
+669 EDDEKITLDDK
-678 QFEELTEGEELS
+678 FEELTEEEELS
-690 NRQQMRAKWTRLE
+690 NRQQLRAKWTRLE

-708 PNRIRKIAE
+708 PNRIEKIAE

-722 FEQRNAVLEGKAMIV
+722 FEQRNAVLDGKAMIV
-737 CMSRRICVELYEAII
+737 CMSRRICVELYDAII

-774 SSSDALNMQQHIRNK
+774 NSSDTLNMQPHIRNK
-789 QRRKAIGDRL
+789 ARRKAIGDRL
-799 KNPIDSLKLVIVR
+799 KKPSDSLKLVIVR
-812 DMWLTGFDAPCLHTL
+812 DMWLTGFDAPALHTL

-835 HSLMQAIARVNRVF
+835 HNLMQAIARVNRVF
-849 TEGKSGGLVVDY
+849 TEGKEGGLVVDY
-861 LGIAQELKTALAD
+861 LGIAQELKTALAV

-899 EAIDYQLRHFA
+899 EAIDYQLRHFD

-942 FTDNTKNLLKAFAI
+942 FVDNTKNLLKVFAI

-969 VALFQAIKSRL
+969 VALFQAIKTRL
-980 VKISDRNE
+980 VKISDHNE
-988 SGKTNDEM
+988 GGIGNDELE
-996 DTAIKQIIS
+996 TAIKQIIS
-1005 EAITADN
+1005 EAITSDN

-1017 DAAGLKKPNIEILD
+1017 DAAGIKKPNIEILD
-1031 ERFLQELKDLPQKNL
+1031 EHFLQEIKNLPQKNL

-1053 LLKDEIKKRTKI
+1053 LLKDEVKKRSRI
-1065 NLVESRKFSE
+1065 NLVESKKFSE
-1075 MLEDAIKR
+1075 LLEDAIKR

-1092 EFLEKVLIPFAEQ
+1092 EFLEKVLIPFAND
-1105 MKEADKRGEKLGLD
+1105 MKQADKRGERLGLD

-1129 EVNNSAVSILG
+1129 EVNNSAVAVLG
-1140 DEILKHIA
+1140 DDILKHIA

-1162 WTIKE
+1162 WTMKE
-1167 SVQANLRRNIRR
+1167 SVQSALRRNIRR
-1179 ILRKFGYPPDLQEK
+1179 ILRLSGYPPDLQEK
-1193 AVETVIT
+1193 AVETVLT
-1200 QAKMLAEDL
+1200 QAKMLADDL
-1209 VKNGDNKEE
+1209 SNMK

>member
-13 ISIGYLQGLGY
+13 IALSYLQGLGY
-24 KYLNGLVM
+24 TYQLGTVI

-43 NEVVLTTR
+43 NEVVLVTR

-58 LNPTITQDA
+58 LNPNISQDA

-77 TESPNQLINNE
+77 TESPNALINNE

-93 LTDGVDVEVRTPSGI
+93 LTDGVDVEMRTESGI
-108 RGEKVY
+108 RGEKIY
-114 IVDFTNPENNE
+114 IVDFENPENNE
-125 FLAVNQFTVI
+125 FLAVNQFTVV
-135 EAGAPQRKRPD
+135 EGNQNKRPD
-146 IILFINGLPLVVI
+146 IILFVNGLPLVVI
-159 ELKNAVDENATI
+159 ELKNAVDENANL

-190 YNELLIVS
+190 YNSLLVIS

-205 GTITSDYGRFMS
+205 GTITSDYGRFMT
-217 WKTKDGKTT
+217 WKTKDGQTT

-237 FLGML
+237 FHGML
-242 NKTTLLDLIRQF
+242 NKHTLLDLIRQF

-283 TVRASGFNSPPLEG
+283 TVTASG
-297 WSQTGVVKRVSTNY
+297 
-311 FELPFNPNLKQRAR
+311 
-325 ELRQAGNLSEVLFWN
+325 
-340 QVKNKQFKQYDF
+340 
-352 DRQKIIGNYI
+352 
-362 VDFYCSNCNVVIEI
+362 SN
-376 DGSSH
+376 
-381 DYKQEYD
+381 
-388 AERDAFLES
+388 
-397 LGLTVIHIPVE
+397 
-408 DVMKRM
+408 
-414 GQVMDMLFEHPAFQE
+414 
-429 GNSQEPPRPSGTP
+429 
-442 PMEGNVG
+442 G

-500 DTFTNC
+500 ETFTNC

-515 KAEDRQDLRKLLK
+515 KAESRRELRQLLK

-539 QKFMPMPDDIVQSSS
+539 QKFMPMPTDIVQ
-554 PTGRVGG
+554 P
-561 EGVVNEPSVEYIGAD
+561 ENENVVNEPSVEYIGAD
-576 IKALSERKNIVVVAD
+576 IQALSERKNIVVIAD

-608 RDALPYATF
+608 RDALPNATF
-617 IGFTGTPIETTDRN
+617 IGFTGTPIETTDKN

-642 YDIQQAVEDKATV
+642 YDIQQAVNDKATV
-655 PIFYESRLAKVHFA
+655 PIFYESRLAKVHFD
-669 EDEKVTIDE
+669 EDEKVTLDE

-708 PNRIRKIAE
+708 PNRLQKIAE

-722 FEQRNAVLEGKAMIV
+722 FEQRNAVLDGKAMIV

-774 SSSDALNMQQHIRNK
+774 SSSDALNMQAHIRNK
-789 QRRKAIGDRL
+789 PRRKAIGDRL
-799 KNPIDSLKLVIVR
+799 KNPNDPLKLVIVR

-835 HSLMQAIARVNRVF
+835 HNLMQAIARVNRVF
-849 TEGKSGGLVVDY
+849 TEGKEGGLVVDY

-899 EAIDYQLRHFA
+899 EAIDYQLRHFD

-942 FTDNTKNLLKAFAI
+942 FTENTKNLLKAFAI
-956 SVPHEKAMAIRDD
+956 SIPHERAMAIRDD

-988 SGKTNDEM
+988 GGKTDEEM
-996 DTAIKQIIS
+996 ETAIKQIIS

-1065 NLVESRKFSE
+1065 NLVESKKFSE

-1092 EFLEKVLIPFAEQ
+1092 EFLEKVLIPFAQQ
-1105 MKEADKRGEKLGLD
+1105 MKEADQRGDKLGLD

-1129 EVNNSAVSILG
+1129 EINNSAVAVLG
-1140 DEILKHIA
+1140 DNILKHIA
-1148 QELLKTVRS
+1148 QELLKTVRN

-1167 SVQANLRRNIRR
+1167 SVQSALRRNIRR
-1179 ILRKFGYPPDLQEK
+1179 ILRLHGYPPDLQEK
-1193 AVETVIT
+1193 AVDTVIT

-1209 VKNGDNKEE
+1209 VKNGDKKEE

>member
-13 ISIGYLQGLGY
+13 IALSYLQGLGY
-24 KYLNGLVM
+24 TYQLGTVI

-43 NEVVLTTR
+43 NEVVLVTR

-58 LNPTITQDA
+58 LNPNISQDA

-77 TESPNQLINNE
+77 TESPNALINNE
-88 NFHRY
+88 TFHRY
-93 LTDGVDVEVRTPSGI
+93 LTDGVDVEMRTESGI
-108 RGEKVY
+108 RGEKIY
-114 IVDFTNPENNE
+114 IVDFANPENNE

-135 EAGAPQRKRPD
+135 EGNQNKRPD
-146 IILFINGLPLVVI
+146 IILFVNGLPLVVI
-159 ELKNAVDENATI
+159 ELKNAVDENANL

-190 YNELLIVS
+190 YNSLLVIS

-205 GTITSDYGRFMS
+205 GTITSDYGRFMT
-217 WKTKDGKTT
+217 WKTKDGQTT

-237 FLGML
+237 FHGML
-242 NKTTLLDLIRQF
+242 NKHTLLDLIRQF

-283 TVRASGFNSPPLEG
+283 TVTASG
-297 WSQTGVVKRVSTNY
+297 
-311 FELPFNPNLKQRAR
+311 
-325 ELRQAGNLSEVLFWN
+325 
-340 QVKNKQFKQYDF
+340 
-352 DRQKIIGNYI
+352 
-362 VDFYCSNCNVVIEI
+362 SN
-376 DGSSH
+376 
-381 DYKQEYD
+381 
-388 AERDAFLES
+388 
-397 LGLTVIHIPVE
+397 
-408 DVMKRM
+408 
-414 GQVMDMLFEHPAFQE
+414 
-429 GNSQEPPRPSGTP
+429 
-442 PMEGNVG
+442 G

-500 DTFTNC
+500 ETFTNC

-515 KAEDRQDLRKLLK
+515 KAESRRELRQLLK

-539 QKFMPMPDDIVQSSS
+539 QKFMPMPSDIVQ
-554 PTGRVGG
+554 P
-561 EGVVNEPSVEYIGAD
+561 ENENVVNEPSVEYIGAD
-576 IKALSERKNIVVVAD
+576 IQALSERKNIVVIAD

-608 RDALPYATF
+608 RDALPNATF
-617 IGFTGTPIETTDRN
+617 IGFTGTPIETTDKN

-642 YDIQQAVEDKATV
+642 YDIQQAVNDKATV
-655 PIFYESRLAKVHFA
+655 PIFYESRLAKVHFN
-669 EDEKVTIDE
+669 EDEKVSLDE

-708 PNRIRKIAE
+708 PNRLQKIAE

-722 FEQRNAVLEGKAMIV
+722 FEQRNAVLDGKAMIV

-774 SSSDALNMQQHIRNK
+774 SSSDALNMQAHIRNK
-789 QRRKAIGDRL
+789 PRRKAIGDRL
-799 KNPIDSLKLVIVR
+799 KNPNDPLKLVIVR

-835 HSLMQAIARVNRVF
+835 HNLMQAIARVNRVF
-849 TEGKSGGLVVDY
+849 TEGKEGGLIVDY

-899 EAIDYQLRHFA
+899 EAIDYQLRHFD

-942 FTDNTKNLLKAFAI
+942 FTENTKNLLKAFAI
-956 SVPHEKAMAIRDD
+956 SVPHERAMAIRDD

-988 SGKTNDEM
+988 GGKTDEEM
-996 DTAIKQIIS
+996 ETAIKQIIS

-1065 NLVESRKFSE
+1065 NLVESKKFSE

-1092 EFLEKVLIPFAEQ
+1092 EFLEKVLIPFAQQ
-1105 MKEADKRGEKLGLD
+1105 MKEADQRGDKLGLD

-1129 EVNNSAVSILG
+1129 EVNNSAVAILG

-1148 QELLKTVRS
+1148 QELLKAVRN

-1167 SVQANLRRNIRR
+1167 SVQSALRRNIRR
-1179 ILRKFGYPPDLQEK
+1179 ILRLHGYPPDLQEK
-1193 AVETVIT
+1193 AVDTVIT
-1200 QAKMLAEDL
+1200 QAKMLADDF
-1209 VKNGDNKEE
+1209 VMNGDKNKE